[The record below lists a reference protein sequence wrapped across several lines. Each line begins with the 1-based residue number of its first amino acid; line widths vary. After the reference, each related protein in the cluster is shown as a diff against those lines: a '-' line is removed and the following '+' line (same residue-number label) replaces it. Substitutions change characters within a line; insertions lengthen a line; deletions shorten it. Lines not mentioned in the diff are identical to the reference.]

1 MIVTTKCFMKCN
13 GCVFNNETSEDIPL
27 SKIISTSK
35 SLYKDGYRKITI
47 TGGDPLYRKDLR
59 EIVDSFYETGFRI
72 HLDTTGFP
80 LLKDFSLKGL
90 EQKIYLIGIP
100 LDGSTNRIHQKFRT
114 NSIINI
120 KDIKKIIKLL
130 EENRFRI
137 SINTVVHSGN
147 IDDLQNIYNII
158 SKYDGVKRW
167 ELHQFSPAMSTR
179 EDILISNRDFK
190 NAISKIENTKSIR
203 VSPKSSK
210 QKFGAKVI
218 PS

>member
-203 VSPKSSK
+203 ISPKSSK